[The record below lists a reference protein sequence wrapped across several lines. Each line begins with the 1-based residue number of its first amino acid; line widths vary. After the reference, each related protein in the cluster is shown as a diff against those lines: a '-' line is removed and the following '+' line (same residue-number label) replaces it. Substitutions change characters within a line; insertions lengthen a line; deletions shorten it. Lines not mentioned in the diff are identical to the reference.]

1 MTQTVPHGANR
12 LLSDVQVVGG
22 FKWHM
27 PIKKWCQ
34 REPSPLTQILEKRS
48 LCQIGSCSSWHRV
61 LNLRKKLKTIVLVA
75 IVVVLVLLL
84 LAKAFDIKTVILKK
98 IYPKQYS
105 EYVEK
110 YSKEYNIDPLLIFS
124 IIKAESN
131 FDKNAHSSSGAQGLM
146 QLMEATATEIANK
159 IDEPLVEQESLL
171 EPEKNIMI
179 GVKYYSELLEMYDG
193 NMLLALTAYNAGIG
207 NVNGWIENGVI
218 KKDGSDIE
226 NIPYKETNMY
236 VRKIINNYKMYQK
249 IYNY

>member
-1 MTQTVPHGANR
+1 MLIACCY
-12 LLSDVQVVGG
+12 LLV
-22 FKWHM
+22 H
-27 PIKKWCQ
+27 
-34 REPSPLTQILEKRS
+34 TNILVKS
-48 LCQIGSCSSWHRV
+48 NLHRV
-61 LNLRKKLKTIVLVA
+61 LMFSKKKNFIVLIA
-75 IVVVLVLLL
+75 IVIILLIVL
-84 LAKAFDIKTVILKK
+84 LAKIFNAKTLILRQ
-98 IYPKQYS
+98 IYPKKYS

-110 YSKEYNIDPLLIFS
+110 YATEYNVDPLLIFS

-131 FDKNAHSSSGAQGLM
+131 FEKDAQSSSGAQGLM

-159 IDEPLVEQESLL
+159 IDETLVEQKSLL

-179 GVKYYSELLEMYDG
+179 GTKYYSELLQMYDG

-207 NVNGWIENGVI
+207 NVNSWIDSGII

-249 IYNY
+249 IYSF